1 MPAQQRVE
9 VRYGIC
15 RFLLSGE
22 FSLVEAVELISKAI
36 AYCRDQKADKLLIDA
51 AGVIGVP
58 IPPLVDRFLI
68 AEEWAQE
75 AEGMVVVVLV
85 VRAEYIHPEKFG
97 VRVAAD
103 LGLTIDV
110 YTSEE
115 EAMKWLSS
123 RDNRP
128 DRGSDP
134 API

>member
-9 VRYGIC
+9 VRDGIG

-36 AYCRDQKADKLLIDA
+36 AYCRDQKTDKLLIDA
-51 AGVIGVP
+51 AGVVGVS
-58 IPPLVDRFLI
+58 IPSLVDRFLI

-85 VRAEYIHPEKFG
+85 VRAEYIHPEKFA

-103 LGLTIDV
+103 FGLTLDV
-110 YTSEE
+110 YTSEA

-123 RDNRP
+123 RVDGP
-128 DRGSDP
+128 DRKSDP
-134 API
+134 APV

>member
-9 VRYGIC
+9 VTEGIC

-22 FSLVEAVELISKAI
+22 CSLVEAVELISRAI
-36 AYCRDQKADKLLIDA
+36 AHCRDQKADKLLIDA

-58 IPPLVDRFLI
+58 IPSLVDRFLI

-75 AEGMVVVVLV
+75 AEGMVVVALV

-103 LGLTIDV
+103 LGLILDV
-110 YTSEE
+110 YTSEA
-115 EAMKWLSS
+115 EAMKWLAMP
-123 RDNRP
+123 R
-128 DRGSDP
+128 
-134 API
+134 

>member
-9 VRYGIC
+9 VRDGIG

-36 AYCRDQKADKLLIDA
+36 AYCRDQKTDKLLIDA
-51 AGVIGVP
+51 AGVVGVS
-58 IPPLVDRFLI
+58 IPSLVDRFLI

-85 VRAEYIHPEKFG
+85 VRAEYIHPEKFA

-103 LGLTIDV
+103 FGLTLDV
-110 YTSEE
+110 YTSEA

-123 RDNRP
+123 RVDGP
-128 DRGSDP
+128 DRRSDP
-134 API
+134 APV